1 MATVPIAVCD
11 AHSHSERSGADV
23 RCDFADASLRVRV
36 LVGAWVRKPENGPT
50 CGIPIPKQAL
60 TQSLSR
66 NDTELDYLVYCGG
79 VPRIPGS
86 VRRLVGPLRS
96 VRNVAL
102 EKGEKQ

>member
-1 MATVPIAVCD
+1 MT
-11 AHSHSERSGADV
+11 
-23 RCDFADASLRVRV
+23 
-36 LVGAWVRKPENGPT
+36 LVGGSPEMGM
-50 CGIPIPKQAL
+50 GRLVGYQFQRQAL

-66 NDTELDYLVYCGG
+66 NDTELHYRVYCGG